1 MAINP
6 NEYTISYSQLL
17 RSTTI
22 RDRVSMAQSDNT
34 FYSQLAQA
42 LTPTQMANLFPR
54 YYRDRLPDISGFNLA
69 TEQIAA
75 GTFGKGLPTS
85 VATGEAS
92 EVVTSRPTKTRG
104 EFEADADRTGKRNE
118 EKLRKSL
125 PGNVRTAFDE
135 VVRKKKARA
144 FSTTDDPFSGLSDEE
159 LKTIGIKRIQRSGP
173 QAEAGSFYVK
183 DTLSVVAAK
192 QKVLNQ
198 YKTQSEVTGFKFEDA
213 PATFKDNDLTGN
225 YYRTHGAGMGNK
237 EDNSRIQTELAN
249 YIAKKGKEA
258 GYTDAAIKG
267 MVANAM
273 SESWIGLLPYGDHGG
288 SGGVFHLH
296 VRGAAA
302 EAGVDPKKYHVNKSN
317 VKDVDEYIASM
328 KDSIDVSFDL
338 FQNDN
343 SYASLNKLMKT
354 SNDFNETTTAFVR
367 DFEKP
372 KVVNAADRI
381 QLAKKLG
388 IDVAT
393 LEETISEAD
402 MPKFVQS
409 VKTMDDETLEK
420 LGGIIETG
428 PGGLGAG
435 VNIVDIAEKLQ
446 TPDEINNF
454 ETRLAEI
461 YEKRGLSESPA
472 EKIDGKAASGSF
484 IKGYDPSEDYT
495 LPGKGNATSDY
506 AENQFMPAMNFIGG
520 LGLGKA
526 IGENP
531 YVRQGVFNPEGTES
545 ITGHSPKGHHRG
557 AHGALAADISS
568 GSGVRPEWV
577 KHVGSQEASLE
588 INRALGNLMFNDEM
602 VRLLKPTEL
611 INQDRRVASSSGWRY
626 SKGGHGHPNH
636 VHFAPSREVSA
647 ETYNKVRQLLFTN
660 PEYFGDEGRNFAETM
675 VKHGLWSKTDT
686 GFELSRD
693 KYAEFYEQQKEEE
706 IKAKSVEEKKTPK
719 RELVETAYPY
729 ADKSFFELQKMFSK
743 VVSRGIN
750 LKDGSEE
757 SYANQRESG
766 AIQYAMS
773 RITTE
778 DLEKELEI
786 LNENATGEDIPTIL
800 ELETELYYRKKEE
813 EEARR
818 EELGIGSDVT
828 GEGLVLSGQDPEKY
842 GDSVKEDRSHAL
854 IKNSESEAT
863 QLGTTRFY
871 EGGTFEAKDNLKVV
885 REDGSPTGIRV
896 ASDETAV
903 IIPPDERRK
912 ARDIVSLDGTDQR
925 TGLDSMDEEVSKT
938 NPIEAPL
945 NQAKMSSGAYQN
957 SNQSTIP
964 SSLGAID
971 YSPSALRAFARDKYV
986 DNHGFHSAPRTIYAQ
1001 K

>member
-22 RDRVSMAQSDNT
+22 RDRVNMAQSDNT

-92 EVVTSRPTKTRG
+92 EVVTSRPTKTRK

-118 EKLRKSL
+118 EKLRASL
-125 PGNVRTAFDE
+125 PEKTRKAFDD
-135 VVRKKKARA
+135 VVRNKKAQS
-144 FSTTDDPFSGLSDEE
+144 FSSTDDPFSALSDAE
-159 LKTIGIKRIQRSGP
+159 LKSIGIKRTQQAVHP
-173 QAEAGSFYVK
+173 QSSRNTYVK
-183 DTLSVVAAK
+183 DTMSVVAAK

-198 YKTQSEVTGFKFEDA
+198 YKSQSEVSGFEFKN
-213 PATFKDNDLTGN
+213 PITKFKDNKYTGN
-225 YYRTHGAGMGNK
+225 YYATHGAGMGNK
-237 EDNSRIQTELAN
+237 EDNARIQTELAN
-249 YIAKKGKEA
+249 HIAKKGKEA

-273 SESWIGLLPYGDHGG
+273 AESYMGLLPYGDHGG

-343 SYASLNKLMKT
+343 SYASLNELMKT

-372 KVVNAADRI
+372 AVVNAADRI

-388 IDVAT
+388 IDTAT
-393 LEETISEAD
+393 LEETISEDD

-409 VKTMDDETLEK
+409 VKTMNDETLEK

-435 VNIVDIAEKLQ
+435 INIVDIAEKLQ

-454 ETRLAEI
+454 ETQLAEM

-526 IGENP
+526 VGENP

-602 VRLLKPTEL
+602 VRFLKPTEL

-626 SKGGHGHPNH
+626 SKGGHGHQNH

-647 ETYNKVRQLLFTN
+647 ETYNQVRQLLFTN

-706 IKAKSVEEKKTPK
+706 IKTKTEATAEDVSQSPTVDPYKDKSVEEQKKESK
-719 RELVETAYPY
+719 AETVNETSRQG
-729 ADKSFFELQKMFSK
+729 KLFEDRFPQDESTFEPGVDNKNSS
-743 VVSRGIN
+743 VGIN
-750 LKDGSEE
+750 DP
-757 SYANQRESG
+757 ANN
-766 AIQYAMS
+766 
-773 RITTE
+773 
-778 DLEKELEI
+778 K
-786 LNENATGEDIPTIL
+786 
-800 ELETELYYRKKEE
+800 TELIK
-813 EEARR
+813 
-818 EELGIGSDVT
+818 V
-828 GEGLVLSGQDPEKY
+828 GL
-842 GDSVKEDRSHAL
+842 A
-854 IKNSESEAT
+854 
-863 QLGTTRFY
+863 
-871 EGGTFEAKDNLKVV
+871 EGGIINAKDNLKVV